1 MLFRSMEAIEEVEK
15 KRQIREDNYQKRKS
29 VQAKKSNVNNLVAIE
44 REINLEKN
52 KLEQLVSKRN
62 SEKII
67 DAPTND
73 EEMQNVFG

>member
-1 MLFRSMEAIEEVEK
+1 MK
-15 KRQIREDNYQKRKS
+15 NYSSFGFILILIPLNMGIACK
-29 VQAKKSNVNNLVAIE
+29 AKKSNVNNLVAIE